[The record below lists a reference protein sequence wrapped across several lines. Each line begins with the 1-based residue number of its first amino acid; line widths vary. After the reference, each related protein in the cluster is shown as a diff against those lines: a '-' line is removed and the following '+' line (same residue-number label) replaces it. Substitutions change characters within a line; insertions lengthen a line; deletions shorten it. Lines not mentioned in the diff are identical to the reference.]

1 MRCTEAPLEQQLNL
15 LILRKTDKKKY
26 LSTKKGVRNTS
37 VLSGNLL
44 TVQIL
49 NYVACFVYLSY
60 NKKCLTV

>member
-15 LILRKTDKKKY
+15 LILRKTDNKKY

-44 TVQIL
+44 TV
-49 NYVACFVYLSY
+49 
-60 NKKCLTV
+60 

>member
-44 TVQIL
+44 TV
-49 NYVACFVYLSY
+49 
-60 NKKCLTV
+60 